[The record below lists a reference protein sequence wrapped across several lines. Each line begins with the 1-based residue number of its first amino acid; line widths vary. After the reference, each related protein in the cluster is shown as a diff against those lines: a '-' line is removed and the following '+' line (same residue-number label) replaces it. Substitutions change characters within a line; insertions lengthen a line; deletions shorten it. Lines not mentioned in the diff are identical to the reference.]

1 MTAVNPPPASP
12 APRPRRRWL
21 RRVLV
26 VLAALIVLLV
36 IFFKPLG
43 YWALQHFG
51 TGALAEAGLSGSW
64 KSSGTLLTGLK
75 LDEVKLTGNE
85 SAQVR
90 SVTMRHAEVD
100 YDLWALRG
108 GGPGQVLKKLV
119 IQDADVE
126 MDMTRPGPPPKPKST
141 PSGAAKKP
149 ELPDVVLP
157 EIRIEHLNLR
167 MKLANDVLLVRDFS
181 LLLSPAAPGFISV
194 EVLDIPGAPR
204 MEKVNGITR
213 MEPRRLILE
222 NTTLAPETLIEKLAL
237 DLADLSKDEGALEL
251 AFRQGPT
258 RLELKGR
265 AGGWFTTPT
274 ADLNLEISGINQKTL
289 EYWGV
294 PAGELE
300 WRAGKLK
307 LAAKGPVLE
316 PDHLETALSLEQGG
330 FETGPFALTDIQ
342 MESAMTM
349 GRFVLTN
356 LTASRGTGRVSA
368 KAQAA
373 LPPRWDGIAKVPG
386 DLDFTVLVPDLAAQ
400 VPAEAEVSGQASA
413 EGRIGFAD
421 AKLTQS
427 GVSVKASGLKV
438 KGVPVESAET
448 LVAMSGAQVV
458 LEKAVVRLNA
468 ANGLTASGRLNL
480 EGEKVFSVEWKAE
493 APDLSEI
500 PAEVRPGT
508 LWPNSGKVLS
518 TGSAGG
524 SLTKISARDFSGL
537 TGQAVV
543 DVTGL
548 KMRDAALDS
557 MSLRAGMGGGLVS
570 IDGLSVRLDAE
581 NRLDATGTLGLAAEG
596 TPVSGDLALR
606 MPDVA
611 KASSWSTQFGGPPLR
626 AGRVE
631 VDWKGSG
638 LLKPLKMDS
647 TGALLV
653 SGLKLGTV
661 PEVLSASAKV
671 VQSGSTIEVS
681 GLKAAAGPWR
691 AEGSAEWDGWHLNVP
706 GLKAFLKD
714 QLLAGLEARVPWNAG
729 KVPVNSPLVLKLK
742 IDGLEASRLA
752 SALGKELPV
761 QGRLDADGDFS
772 GTLESLRGALTVEAN
787 GLRPTK
793 PVEGPSLDPASV
805 KLSLTVRDRRL
816 VLEGTALQKPLQ
828 PLELTAQLPL
838 DAPALLEKPEEAK
851 KLPLQAKLKLPS
863 SSLAFLPSWVPQLR
877 SIAGTAAADLT
888 VSGTLGSPV
897 WQGSANVAAS
907 QAAFTSSALPTVKNL
922 VMKARVN
929 EKRLT
934 LDEASV
940 LLAGG
945 QLRIQGGA
953 GLERP
958 TDPALDFKVTAD
970 EVLLVRDENISLRAN
985 AAITCRGLLS
995 KAAVTGQV
1003 DLVRGRVFKEIEFLP
1018 LSLPNDLPPPP
1029 PATSVSRQ
1037 GSPALPAPLDK
1048 WDFNIAIKT
1057 RDPVRLMGNVARG
1070 NAVADLRLSGSGA
1083 RPDLTGKV
1091 MLRDMWLRLPF
1102 SRLNITEGAI
1112 TFTKEAPFDPQIDVT
1127 GESIN
1132 GSRIV
1137 QVFVQGRALDPKVRL
1152 TSSPPLPEGEIASLL
1167 ATGVTT
1173 SDLTTSGDEA
1183 AGRAAFV
1190 VLKQTYRK
1198 LFRKS
1203 ALSDDDDEP
1212 PRLSFD
1218 VSVFGSD
1225 PARRGVSAIYEL
1237 NPRWRLIGKVAE
1249 SGTFRGLLHYL
1260 IRFR

>member
-1 MTAVNPPPASP
+1 M
-12 APRPRRRWL
+12 
-21 RRVLV
+21 
-26 VLAALIVLLV
+26 VLAGLILLLV

-51 TGALAEAGLSGSW
+51 TGALKDAGLSGTW
-64 KSSGTLLTGLK
+64 KSSGTLLTGLR
-75 LDEVKLTGNE
+75 LDEVKLAGNE

-90 SVTMRHAEVD
+90 SVTLRHAEVD

-126 MDMTRPGPPPKPKST
+126 MDLTRPGPPPKPKRK
-141 PSGAAKKP
+141 PSGAPKKP

-167 MKLANDVLLVRDFS
+167 MKLADDVLLVRDFS
-181 LLLSPAAPGFISV
+181 LVLTPSAPGFISA
-194 EVLDIPGAPR
+194 EILDIPGAPR
-204 MEKVNGITR
+204 MDQVKGTTR

-222 NTTLAPETLIEKLAL
+222 TTTLAPEMVIERLAV
-237 DLADLSKDEGALEL
+237 DLADLSKDQGAVEL
-251 AFRQGPT
+251 AFRQDAT

-265 AGGWFTTPT
+265 SGGWFTTPT
-274 ADLNLEISGINQKTL
+274 ADLNLEITNINQNTL

-294 PAGELE
+294 PAGEME
-300 WRAGKLK
+300 WRGGKLK
-307 LAAKGPVLE
+307 LAAKGPVLH
-316 PDHLETALSLEQGG
+316 PDQLETALSLEQGG
-330 FETGPFALTDIQ
+330 VEVGPVALTDIQ

-356 LTASRGTGRVSA
+356 LTASRGTARLSA
-368 KAQAA
+368 KGQTG
-373 LPPRWDGIAKVPG
+373 LPPRWEDIAKVAG
-386 DLDFTVLVPDLAAQ
+386 DLDFTVLAPDLATQ

-413 EGRIGFAD
+413 EGRIAFAD
-421 AKLTQS
+421 GKLTQS
-427 GVSVKASGLKV
+427 GVAVKASGLKI

-448 LVAMSGAQVV
+448 LVAMNGAQVV
-458 LEKAVVRLNA
+458 LEKAVVKLNA
-468 ANGLTASGRLNL
+468 DNSLTAGGRLNL
-480 EGEKVFSVEWKAE
+480 EGDQPFSVEWKAE
-493 APDLSEI
+493 AADLSGV

-508 LWPNSGKVLS
+508 FWPTSGKVLS
-518 TGSAGG
+518 AGSAAG
-524 SLTKISARDFSGL
+524 SLTKLASKDLAGL

-548 KMRDAALDS
+548 KVRAAAMDS
-557 MSLRAGMGGGLVS
+557 LRLRAGVGNGLVRV
-570 IDGLSVRLDAE
+570 DELSVRLDAE

-606 MPDVA
+606 LPDVS
-611 KASSWSTQFGGPPLR
+611 KASAWSTQFGGPPLQ
-626 AGRVE
+626 AGRAE

-647 TGALLV
+647 SGALLV

-661 PEVLSASAKV
+661 PEVLSASGSV
-671 VQSGSTIEVS
+671 QQSGSIVEVS

-714 QLLAGLEARVPWNAG
+714 QLLVDMEARVPWNAG
-729 KVPVNSPLVLKLK
+729 KVPVNSPLLLKLK

-761 QGRLDADGDFS
+761 QGRLDAQGDFS
-772 GTLESLRGALTVEAN
+772 GTLESLRGGLTAEAT
-787 GLRPTK
+787 GLRPAK
-793 PVEGPSLDPASV
+793 PVEGPPLDPASV
-805 KLSLTVRDRRL
+805 KLSLTVREGRL
-816 VLEGTALQKPLQ
+816 VLEGQATQRPLQ

-838 DAPALLEKPEEAK
+838 DAPALMENPEQAK
-851 KLPLQAKLKLPS
+851 KLPLKASLKLPS

-877 SIAGTAAADLT
+877 SIQGTAAADLT
-888 VSGTLGSPV
+888 VSGTVGAPV
-897 WQGSANVAAS
+897 WQGNVNVQAP

-934 LDEASV
+934 LDEVSV

-958 TDPALDFKVTAD
+958 TDPSLDFRVTAD

-995 KAAVTGQV
+995 KAAVNGQV

-1037 GSPALPAPLDK
+1037 GPPTLPAPLDK

-1070 NAVADLRLSGSGA
+1070 NAVADLKLSGLGA
-1083 RPDLTGKV
+1083 RPDLTGRV
-1091 MLRDMWLRLPF
+1091 SLQDMWLRLPF
-1102 SRLNITEGAI
+1102 SRLNITEGAV

-1203 ALSDDDDEP
+1203 ALQDDDDEP

-1218 VSVFGSD
+1218 FSVFGSD

-1237 NPRWRLIGKVAE
+1237 NPRWRLIGKVGE
-1249 SGTFRGLLHYL
+1249 TGTFRGLLHYL